1 MRVRSE
7 RRGKDKKGMG
17 KEERVGRRGK
27 VWRKRRNGERIRVWG
42 EERVGKENN
51 RMGEEERL

>member
-17 KEERVGRRGK
+17 KKERVGRRGK

-42 EERVGKENN
+42 EERVGKKNM
-51 RMGEEERL
+51 RV

>member
-1 MRVRSE
+1 MNEGVRIK
-7 RRGKDKKGMG
+7 RGWG
-17 KEERVGRRGK
+17 KEERVGRREKG
-27 VWRKRRNGERIRVWG
+27 WRKHRNGERIRVWG